1 MMRVRAGKFCA
12 NIREL
17 KRRSVDLRVAVIE
30 DNPRYRQ
37 SLETLFAHAPGFA
50 LAGSYGS
57 AEAAFDELDQLQL
70 RGREPDWGIV
80 VMDLGLPGAGGVE
93 ATRRLKK
100 DFPQLPIAVFT
111 VFEEPRTILEAICA
125 GADGYLLKKSSATE
139 LTTQLRV
146 IASGGAA
153 LTAGVAR
160 AVLSIVRAT
169 NTTAAPTAPVK
180 ATQLNL
186 TEREQDVL
194 RCLVQGFSYKETS
207 RHLNISL
214 DTVRSHIRAV
224 YKKLQVHSV
233 AEAVARAIREKLV

>member
-1 MMRVRAGKFCA
+1 M
-12 NIREL
+12 
-17 KRRSVDLRVAVIE
+17 DLRVAVIE

-57 AEAAFDELDQLQL
+57 AEAAFAELNQLQL
-70 RGREPDWGIV
+70 HGREPDWGIV
-80 VMDLGLPGAGGVE
+80 VMDLGLPGTGGVE
-93 ATRRLKK
+93 ATRRIKK
-100 DFPQLPIAVFT
+100 DFPHLPIAVFT

-125 GADGYLLKKSSATE
+125 GADGYLLKKSTANE

-146 IASGGAA
+146 IAAGGAA

-160 AVLSIVRAT
+160 AVLSMVRAT
-169 NTTAAPTAPVK
+169 NPGASVAKSPPDK
-180 ATQLNL
+180 LDL

-194 RCLVQGFSYKETS
+194 RCLVKGFSYKETS
-207 RHLNISL
+207 RHLGISL
-214 DTVRSHIRAV
+214 DTVRTHIRAI

-233 AEAVARAIREKLV
+233 AEAVVRAVREKLV